1 MENTV
6 HCLVLSFPAQG
17 HINPMLQFSKLLQQ
31 EGIKIT
37 LSTTIFF
44 GNKLHKLPPSITLET
59 ISDGFDSGGFSE
71 AKSFRAY
78 LDHFLQVGPQ
88 NLEKLIERLGRT
100 NNPIDCVIYD
110 AFYPWVLDVTK
121 KLGIV
126 GVPFLTQNA
135 GVNSIYYHVLV
146 GKLRVPLDVEE
157 VSLPEL
163 PRLRRRDLPSF
174 LLNYEKDP
182 TFLDLAV
189 DQFSNLDQADWI
201 LCNSFYELDQEV
213 IDWTKKIWPNFRTIG
228 PSIPS
233 MFLDK
238 RIKHDEDYGATQY
251 KTEECMEWLNNK
263 PKGSVIY
270 VSFGSLASLN
280 EEQLEEVASGLKD
293 CESYFLWV
301 VRPSEETKL
310 PKDFEKKSQKGL
322 VVTWCSQ
329 LKVLAHES
337 IGCFVTHCG
346 WNSTLEALSLGV
358 PIVAMPQWSDQA
370 TNAKFIVD
378 VWKIGIRVP
387 CDEKQVVRR
396 NGMKECIL
404 EIMDGEKGIII
415 KSNVMR
421 LKALATSAVGVGGS
435 SYQNITEFVNSLF
448 HFTSITQ
455 SNRSP
460 AFILQ

>member
-213 IDWTKKIWPNFRTIG
+213 NNFYSFS
-228 PSIPS
+228 SI
-233 MFLDK
+233 
-238 RIKHDEDYGATQY
+238 
-251 KTEECMEWLNNK
+251 
-263 PKGSVIY
+263 
-270 VSFGSLASLN
+270 
-280 EEQLEEVASGLKD
+280 
-293 CESYFLWV
+293 
-301 VRPSEETKL
+301 KL
-310 PKDFEKKSQKGL
+310 
-322 VVTWCSQ
+322 
-329 LKVLAHES
+329 
-337 IGCFVTHCG
+337 I
-346 WNSTLEALSLGV
+346 
-358 PIVAMPQWSDQA
+358 
-370 TNAKFIVD
+370 
-378 VWKIGIRVP
+378 
-387 CDEKQVVRR
+387 
-396 NGMKECIL
+396 
-404 EIMDGEKGIII
+404 
-415 KSNVMR
+415 
-421 LKALATSAVGVGGS
+421 
-435 SYQNITEFVNSLF
+435 
-448 HFTSITQ
+448 
-455 SNRSP
+455 
-460 AFILQ
+460 